1 MFMPSF
7 LALRR
12 YALLLAVLLCVG
24 CSAQRSP
31 ADASEGPGK
40 PVSKELAQR
49 IQRHIRTYFSVPSNV
64 QIQVGERRPSEFT
77 GYDLVS
83 VTLIGQ
89 RKTLYEF
96 LVSQDEKTLIR
107 YAKIDIAQ
115 DPYAEL
121 MSKIDLRGRPVRGNP
136 HAKVTMVVYDDYQC
150 PYCAAMYHT
159 LFPELLKTY
168 GDRVRVVY
176 KDYPLYEIHPW
187 ANRAAVNAGC
197 LAAQNHDAYWGFAD
211 YVHFN
216 QAEIKGQKSKI
227 EAQFA
232 ALDQAAL
239 DQGRKHKLDL
249 DKLQF
254 CLQKQDDSA
263 VKASVKEAEALGV
276 NSTPTLFINGEKVD
290 YAAPE
295 AELRGF
301 LDSALRDAGQPV
313 PAAVAGPQP
322 AQAAPARP
330 Q

>member
-12 YALLLAVLLCVG
+12 FALLLGVLLCVG

-31 ADASEGPGK
+31 AGASEGPGK
-40 PVSKELAQR
+40 PVARELELR
-49 IQRHIRTYFSVPSNV
+49 IQRHIRTYYSLPANV
-64 QIQVGERRPSEFT
+64 QVQVGERHPSEFS
-77 GYDLVS
+77 GYDLVP

-89 RKTLYEF
+89 RKTRYEF
-96 LVSQDEKTLIR
+96 LVSQDGKSLIR
-107 YAKIDIAQ
+107 FAKIDIAN

-121 MSKIDLRGRPVRGNP
+121 MSKMDLRGRPVRGNP
-136 HAKVTMVVYDDYQC
+136 DAKVTVVVYDDFQC
-150 PYCAAMYHT
+150 PYCAQMHRT
-159 LFPELLKTY
+159 LFPNLLKVY
-168 GDRVRVVY
+168 GDRVRFIY

-197 LAAQNHDAYWGFAD
+197 LAAQNAEAYWDFAD

-216 QAEIKGQKSKI
+216 QAEIKGQKNKM
-227 EAQFA
+227 EAQFS

-239 DQGRKHKLDL
+239 DQGRKRSLHL

-254 CLQKQDDSA
+254 CIQKQDDSA

-276 NSTPTLFINGEKVD
+276 NSTPNLFINGEKVD

-301 LDSALRDAGQPV
+301 LNAALRDAGQAV
-313 PAAVAGPQP
+313 PAAAAGPQP
-322 AQAAPARP
+322 APAAPARP